1 MRPVYNFIFLVA
13 LFISSCQRQ
22 KTRYN
27 EISSIELATGDCF
40 GSCQYTATQ
49 IDSSLRFNFLG
60 GPLSSGRTRKIIR
73 GNYTGR
79 ISSAFWDSLN
89 KKLEYIHYKLLDTSY
104 QQSADD
110 QSLELIV
117 YYHNKIKHV
126 KAQSASLPD
135 SVREVFDW
143 IANSYKSVKLEPV
156 ERPFHY
162 HTKAQIPFKIP
173 FSFDNVDFSP
183 PKQTDKN

>member
-1 MRPVYNFIFLVA
+1 MRPVHNLILLIVILA
-13 LFISSCQRQ
+13 SSCQRQ
-22 KTRYN
+22 ERRYN
-27 EISSIELATGDCF
+27 EISSVELATGDCF
-40 GSCQYTATQ
+40 GPCQYTATS
-49 IDSSLRFNFLG
+49 IDSSLKFNFFG
-60 GPLSSGRTRKIIR
+60 GPFSPGRTRKVVK

-89 KKLEYIHYKLLDTSY
+89 KKLEHIHYKLLDTSY
-104 QQSADD
+104 QQSVDD

-143 IANSYKSVKLEPV
+143 IANSYKSVKLEPGT
-156 ERPFHY
+156 RPFQY

-173 FSFDNVDFSP
+173 FSLDGIDFSP
-183 PKQTDKN
+183 PEEIYRD

>member
-1 MRPVYNFIFLVA
+1 MRPVHNLILLIVILV
-13 LFISSCQRQ
+13 SSCQRQ
-22 KTRYN
+22 EPRYN
-27 EISSIELATGDCF
+27 EISSVELATGDCF
-40 GSCQYTATQ
+40 GPCQYTATR
-49 IDSSLRFNFLG
+49 IDSSLQFNFLG
-60 GPLSSGRTRKIIR
+60 GPLSPGRTRKTVR

-79 ISSAFWDSLN
+79 ISRSFWDSLN
-89 KKLEYIHYKLLDTSY
+89 KKLEHIHYKLLDTSY

-143 IANSYKSVKLEPV
+143 IANSHKSVKLEPGT
-156 ERPFHY
+156 RLFQY
-162 HTKAQIPFKIP
+162 HTKVQIPFKIP
-173 FSFDNVDFSP
+173 FSLDGVDFSL
-183 PKQTDKN
+183 PK